1 MARTP
6 EEEIVPFDSI
16 EAAHYRTNIKG
27 WVSKTGVYFGD
38 GPNSE
43 EIARYAGCT
52 HVACQHCGVLTEKG
66 WTACDGCR
74 NLAEIARY
82 EAMPRA
88 EWDGKAMLYSQA
100 NGVWYESPDEARED
114 LGDDADISIMRLVI
128 GKPVYVRPLESDYC
142 ANDMA
147 EDQELPGAIIDAMN
161 AFNKA
166 VAGIIVSWEPGKTA
180 LEITP

>member
-1 MARTP
+1 M
-6 EEEIVPFDSI
+6 I
-16 EAAHYRTNIKG
+16 
-27 WVSKTGVYFGD
+27 
-38 GPNSE
+38 
-43 EIARYAGCT
+43 
-52 HVACQHCGVLTEKG
+52 
-66 WTACDGCR
+66 
-74 NLAEIARY
+74 
-82 EAMPRA
+82 
-88 EWDGKAMLYSQA
+88 YSQA